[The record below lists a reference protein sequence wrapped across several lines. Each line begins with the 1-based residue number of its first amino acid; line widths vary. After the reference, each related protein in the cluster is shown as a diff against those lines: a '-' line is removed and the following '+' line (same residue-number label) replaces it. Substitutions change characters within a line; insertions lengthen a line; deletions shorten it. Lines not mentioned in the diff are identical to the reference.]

1 MFHKGRFV
9 ALLCVAVVLLATLLP
24 AGNGS
29 LPAVL
34 VAVAFL
40 VGVITVTP
48 IPRRAPVGV
57 PASPFRRSL
66 GSRAPPR
73 S

>member
-9 ALLCVAVVLLATLLP
+9 ALLCLAVVLLATLLP
-24 AGNGS
+24 AGSGP

-34 VAVAFL
+34 VAIALL
-40 VGVITVTP
+40 VGATTVTP
-48 IPRRAPVGV
+48 IPRPAPVRR

-66 GSRAPPR
+66 GSRAPPL